1 MGMTKDFAICE
12 VHAVTGNYITI
23 LNMEEYC
30 VAMCQIDVLH
40 ESDDYNELRRIYN
53 EKYDNRYVTDVW
65 LRNNGYLVEV
75 VETFGGQMKR
85 YTNKV
90 KGTTIEIIFVANA
103 EIVGYQVRFS
113 KPMKTMEIND
123 RGTLLT
129 IENFNVM
136 FNLFNN

>member
-1 MGMTKDFAICE
+1 MRMTKDFAICE

-40 ESDDYNELRRIYN
+40 ESDNYDELRQIYN
-53 EKYDNRYVTDVW
+53 EKYENRYVTDVW

-85 YTNKV
+85 YTNKI
-90 KGTTIEIIFVANA
+90 KDTTIEIIFDTNA
-103 EIVGYQVRFS
+103 EIVGYQIRFS
-113 KPMKTMEIND
+113 KPLKTMEIND
-123 RGTLLT
+123 RGTMLT

-136 FNLFNN
+136 YNLFI

>member
-1 MGMTKDFAICE
+1 MRMTQDFAICE

-40 ESDDYNELRRIYN
+40 ESDDYNELRKIYN

-65 LRNNGYLVEV
+65 LRNNGYLVEI

-85 YTNKV
+85 YTNKI
-90 KGTTIEIIFVANA
+90 KDTIIEIIFVANA
-103 EIVGYQVRFS
+103 EIVGYQVRFT

-136 FNLFNN
+136 YNLFI

>member
-1 MGMTKDFAICE
+1 MNKDFAICE

-40 ESDDYNELRRIYN
+40 ESDDYNELRQIYN

-65 LRNNGYLVEV
+65 LRNNGYLVEI

-103 EIVGYQVRFS
+103 EIVGYQVKFS

-123 RGTLLT
+123 RGTMLT
-129 IENFNVM
+129 VENFNRM
-136 FNLFNN
+136 FNLFI

>member
-1 MGMTKDFAICE
+1 MRMTKDFAICE

-40 ESDDYNELRRIYN
+40 ESDDYNELRKIYN

-65 LRNNGYLVEV
+65 LRNNGYLVEI

-85 YTNKV
+85 YTNKI
-90 KGTTIEIIFVANA
+90 KDTIIEIIFVANA
-103 EIVGYQVRFS
+103 EIVGYQVRFT

-136 FNLFNN
+136 YNLFI